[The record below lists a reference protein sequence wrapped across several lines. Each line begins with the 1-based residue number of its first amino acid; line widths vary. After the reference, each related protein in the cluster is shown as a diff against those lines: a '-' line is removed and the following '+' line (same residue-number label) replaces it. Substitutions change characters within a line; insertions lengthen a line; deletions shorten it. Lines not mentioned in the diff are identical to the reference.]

1 MESEYEESGS
11 DSYWASVI
19 FGALVIGLIM
29 SIMGLL
35 SQYITI
41 SNEPT
46 GASFGI
52 GQVIGTLAC
61 LVGAIGGILST
72 RHYAN
77 NVDDTFT
84 IGKGALIGFL
94 TGVVGVL
101 LSSIVSFIW
110 LYIVDTGL
118 TQTFYEWQIAN
129 IEAQNLPDA
138 QTEMAISFIPDP
150 NSTSA
155 IMMQIGISL
164 VVVGILNAI
173 SGMIG
178 TKIFAKDED

>member
-52 GQVIGTLAC
+52 GQAIGTLAC

-101 LSSIVSFIW
+101 LSTIVTFIW

-129 IEAQNLPDA
+129 VEAQNLPDA
-138 QTEMAISFIPDP
+138 QMEMAISFIPDP

-155 IMMQIGISL
+155 IMMQVGIGL